1 MTNFYATYFQ
11 NFSEILENFL
21 KDLENKTS
29 LEMLAGVLN
38 DTLTTGSS
46 IYLIGN
52 GGSAAIAEHM
62 AVDMTKNAKLRAISF
77 SSAATITCISNDL
90 GYENV
95 FKKMISSFL
104 KRGDVL
110 IAISSGG
117 ESINIINAVL
127 EARKL
132 GGKVITLTGFNK
144 ENSIGA
150 LGDIN
155 LWVNSDAYG
164 YVEIIHNLLLHYAS
178 DKIIGS
184 AKYKIND

>member
-1 MTNFYATYFQ
+1 MKNFYDGYFQ
-11 NFSEILENFL
+11 DFSTALESCINE
-21 KDLENKTS
+21 LENKEN
-29 LEMLAGVLN
+29 LEVFVEILK
-38 DTLTTGSS
+38 DTLISGST

-62 AVDMTKNAKLRAISF
+62 AVDMTKNAKLRAVSF
-77 SSAATITCISNDL
+77 SSAAAITCVSNDL

-104 KRGDVL
+104 KNKDVL

-117 ESINIINAVL
+117 ESSNIINAIV
-127 EARKL
+127 EARKI
-132 GGKVITLTGFNK
+132 GASVITLTGFDK
-144 ENSIGA
+144 ANSIRK
-150 LGDIN
+150 LGNIN
-155 LWVNSDAYG
+155 LWVNSEAYG
-164 YVEIIHNLLLHYAS
+164 YVEIIHNLLLHYVS